1 MSLQRLQ
8 CGPAWARLIDKV
20 MLPFVVVEVAVIVVV
35 GAMDISCGRSRR
47 NAWHSHGRTD
57 CVREVETSYQ
67 VHTAPRAIQ
76 AASPK
81 LEEHDVLTVGVL
93 NDNGTLDLELL
104 LSHGLIG
111 VTAYAL

>member
-1 MSLQRLQ
+1 
-8 CGPAWARLIDKV
+8 
-20 MLPFVVVEVAVIVVV
+20 
-35 GAMDISCGRSRR
+35 MDISCGRSRR

-67 VHTAPRAIQ
+67 VHTAPRAIL
-76 AASPK
+76 AGGRK
-81 LEEHDVLTVGVL
+81 LNEHDVLTLGVL